1 MPNHHFKVVI
11 LGSTAAGKS
20 CFIGGLGILGG
31 ADCDS
36 GIQVHA
42 KENKDFKGLEYLKRL
57 KTFLNNQEWPPP
69 SHTTEIIDLS
79 VFYHD
84 KIVDITFVDYPGKD
98 FLEELS
104 KLDPEKNLA
113 LFNAYNNADF
123 LLVLLDPKIDLNIGN
138 RDSVVLKNQALER
151 QEAVLQV
158 IREKMFPK
166 NNESSFKA
174 GWNVVKEKLQ
184 ERIPPNIGIL
194 ITKKDQMPQIK
205 SSKDA
210 ENLLVTEAPQFYK
223 NLKSIGSTLKVFA
236 VSAVG
241 NTEVVQVDG
250 KSVLKPG
257 KVLNPEGYEE
267 IFDWIINIRWWVK
280 VLKYSVCAGLVAVF
294 FVILF
299 AIQTGQTQIA
309 IQIANDTNISP
320 IHKVEKIEK
329 TWGSTRVITDPILDK
344 IASDM
349 EARIDSLSGD
359 SEALPPLIKEAEN
372 IRRNYPRLS
381 STMESIIVKAGEKR
395 EDALFEKLKI
405 NYSEKDSDF
414 IKKANDFLKEFGG
427 TGKHSAE
434 VEKLKIIIID
444 DEFQKEKVY
453 VQNFQITNPNS
464 LIEKSIKLKE
474 IASKWKSKIS
484 TEQAVQISRASLVAE
499 GISNAG
505 STSFFTVDILKT
517 KGLKIPLQHYV
528 QIFQKKNDEIDYNL
542 IFESAKASDSITEW
556 GWNTN
561 DLKLD
566 WSIGTQIKILLRCSK
581 WDYSRIHYNKDAAYN
596 YFSDKYAILGLIGS
610 VNLEPINGHDLGKPQ
625 VVFRLKLDGQPL
637 SETDRE
643 AFYTYFVRNTW

>member
-1 MPNHHFKVVI
+1 MPDHRLKVVI

-20 CFIGGLGILGG
+20 CFIGGLGILGA
-31 ADCDS
+31 ADRDS

-42 KENKDFKGLEYLKRL
+42 KENKDSKGLEYLKRL

-84 KIVDITFVDYPGKD
+84 KIIEITFVDYPGKD

-138 RDSVVLKNQALER
+138 GDSAVLKNQALER

-166 NNESSFKA
+166 NNETSFKA
-174 GWNVVKEKLQ
+174 GWNVLKDKLQ
-184 ERIPPNIGIL
+184 ERIPPNIGIV
-194 ITKKDQMPQIK
+194 ITKKDQMSQIK

-223 NLKSIGSTLKVFA
+223 NLQSIGSTLKVFA

-241 NTEVVQVDG
+241 NTEVIQVDG
-250 KSVLKPG
+250 KPVLKPG
-257 KVLNPEGYEE
+257 KVINPEGYEE
-267 IFDWIINIRWWVK
+267 IFDWIINVRWWVK
-280 VLKYSVCAGLVAVF
+280 ILKYSVYAGLVAVF

-320 IHKVEKIEK
+320 IQKVEKIEK
-329 TWGSTRVITDPILDK
+329 TWGSTRDITDPILDK

-349 EARIDSLSGD
+349 EARVDSLSGD
-359 SEALPPLIKEAEN
+359 SEALIPLIKEAEN
-372 IRRNYPRLS
+372 IEKNYPRVS
-381 STMESIIVKAGEKR
+381 SKMEDIIAKAREKR

-414 IKKANDFLKEFGG
+414 IKKSNDFLKEFGS

-434 VEKLKIIIID
+434 VEKLKITIID
-444 DEFQKEKVY
+444 EEFQKDKVY
-453 VQNFQITNPNS
+453 VQNFQITNAYS

-474 IASKWKSKIS
+474 IITKWKNKIS
-484 TEQAVQISRASLVAE
+484 PEQAVQISRASLVAE

-505 STSFFTVDILKT
+505 STSSFTLDIVKT
-517 KGLKIPLQHYV
+517 KGLSSPIYHYLQLYS
-528 QIFQKKNDEIDYNL
+528 KKTDDKEFVKF
-542 IFESAKASDSITEW
+542 FECPQSSASVTEW
-556 GWNTN
+556 
-561 DLKLD
+561 L
-566 WSIGTQIKILLRCSK
+566 WSIKDLRIEWVMGTQIKIIIR
-581 WDYSRIHYNKDAAYN
+581 DHGYIYNRDAAEN
-596 YFSDKYAILGLIGS
+596 SFSDSYSILNLAGS
-610 VNLEPINGHDLGKPQ
+610 IKMNPMNGYNLGNPQ
-625 VVFRLKLDGQPL
+625 VSFILKLDGQPI

>member
-1 MPNHHFKVVI
+1 MPDHHKKVVI

-31 ADCDS
+31 ADRDS

-42 KENKDFKGLEYLKRL
+42 KENKDSKGLEYLKRL

-84 KIVDITFVDYPGKD
+84 KIIDLTFVDYPGKD

-104 KLDPEKNLA
+104 KLDPEKNLL

-138 RDSVVLKNQALER
+138 GDSVVLKNQALER

-174 GWNVVKEKLQ
+174 GWNVVKDKLQ

-223 NLKSIGSTLKVFA
+223 NLQSIGSKLKVFA

-257 KVLNPEGYEE
+257 KILNPDGYEE
-267 IFDWIINIRWWVK
+267 IFDWIINAGTTAKI
-280 VLKYSVCAGLVAVF
+280 LKYFVCATLIASLLVF
-294 FVILF
+294 IFT
-299 AIQTGQTQIA
+299 IQTGQSEIAKQIA
-309 IQIANDTNISP
+309 SDKNISPNDKLIQIAKLWFVWPWSSR
-320 IHKVEKIEK
+320 
-329 TWGSTRVITDPILDK
+329 GFTDPILDEMGIK
-344 IASDM
+344 ITTTVENTPGDDEILIEIIKGKRVPSSPRTETVIE
-349 EARIDSLSGD
+349 EA
-359 SEALPPLIKEAEN
+359 
-372 IRRNYPRLS
+372 
-381 STMESIIVKAGEKR
+381 KAKAREKR
-395 EDALFEKLKI
+395 EGALFEKLKI
-405 NYSEKDSDF
+405 NYSENDSDF
-414 IKKANDFLKEFGG
+414 IKKANDFLKEFGS
-427 TGKHSAE
+427 TGRHSAE
-434 VEKLKIIIID
+434 VENLKSQFS
-444 DEFQKEKVY
+444 ENEMQKDKKYIQE
-453 VQNFQITNPNS
+453 FQITNAHS
-464 LIEKSIKLKE
+464 LIEKSTKLKD
-474 IASKWKSKIS
+474 IASKWKSKI
-484 TEQAVQISRASLVAE
+484 TPEQAFQISRASLVAE
-499 GISNAG
+499 GIANAG
-505 STSFFTVDILKT
+505 STSFFTIDIVKT
-517 KGLKIPLQHYV
+517 KGLNTPLYHYL
-528 QIFQKKNDEIDYNL
+528 QLYLKKSEDKDYSMIFQSLK
-542 IFESAKASDSITEW
+542 SSDWVTEYLW
-556 GWNTN
+556 DTK
-561 DLKLD
+561 DLKIN
-566 WSIGTQIKILLRCSK
+566 WIIGTQLKILLWRDGYAYDS
-581 WDYSRIHYNKDAAYN
+581 NVAAQSIQN
-596 YFSDKYAILGLIGS
+596 SYAILDLAGS
-610 VNLEPINGHDLGKPQ
+610 LNLELINGFDFGNPQ
-625 VVFRLKLDGQPL
+625 VVFKLKLDGQPI

>member
-1 MPNHHFKVVI
+1 MPDHRFKVVI

-31 ADCDS
+31 ADRDS

-42 KENKDFKGLEYLKRL
+42 KENKDSKGLEYLKRL

-84 KIVDITFVDYPGKD
+84 KIIEITFVDYPGKD

-138 RDSVVLKNQALER
+138 GDSAVLKNQALER

-166 NNESSFKA
+166 NNETSFKA
-174 GWNVVKEKLQ
+174 GWNVLKDKLQ
-184 ERIPPNIGIL
+184 ERIPPNIGIV
-194 ITKKDQMPQIK
+194 ITKKDQMSQIK

-210 ENLLVTEAPQFYK
+210 ENLLDTEAHQFYQ

-241 NTEVVQVDG
+241 NTEIVQVDG

-257 KVLNPEGYEE
+257 KALNPEGYEE
-267 IFDWIINIRWWVK
+267 IFDWIIRIKNTTK
-280 VLKYSVCAGLVAVF
+280 VLKYIVYGILWVMF
-294 FVILF
+294 FGIIF
-299 AIQTGQTQIA
+299 TIQTGEVEIAKQIA
-309 IQIANDTNISP
+309 SDNNLSSLD
-320 IHKVEKIEK
+320 KVEKIEK
-329 TWGSTRVITDPILDK
+329 LWFVWPWNSRGFTDPIVEK
-344 IASDM
+344 IATDY
-349 EARIDSLSGD
+349 EERVNTLPGE
-359 SEALPPLIKEAEN
+359 SEVLITIIKEIESTVQKF
-372 IRRNYPRLS
+372 PKVS
-381 STMESIIVKAGEKR
+381 SALEVTLAKAREKR

-405 NYSEKDSDF
+405 NYSEKDSEF
-414 IKKANDFLKEFGG
+414 IKKANDFLKEFGS

-434 VEKLKIIIID
+434 VENLKITIID
-444 DEFQKEKVY
+444 EEFQKDKVY
-453 VQNFQITNPNS
+453 VQNFQITNAYS
-464 LIEKSIKLKE
+464 LIEKAIKLKE
-474 IASKWKSKIS
+474 ITSKWKNKIS
-484 TEQAVQISRASLVAE
+484 PEQAVQINRASLVAE

-505 STSFFTVDILKT
+505 STSSFTLDIVKT
-517 KGLKIPLQHYV
+517 KGLSSPIYTYLQLYS
-528 QIFQKKNDEIDYNL
+528 KKADEKEFVKF
-542 IFESAKASDSITEW
+542 FECPKSSAAVTEW
-556 GWNTN
+556 DWNIT
-561 DLKLD
+561 DLRME
-566 WSIGTQIKILLRCSK
+566 WTIGTQLRILLRENG
-581 WDYSRIHYNKDAAYN
+581 YIYNRDAAEN
-596 YFSDKYAILGLIGS
+596 SFSDSYSILNLAGSIKMNSMNGYNLGNPRITLI
-610 VNLEPINGHDLGKPQ
+610 
-625 VVFRLKLDGQPL
+625 LKLDGQPI

>member
-1 MPNHHFKVVI
+1 MPDHHFKVVI

-31 ADCDS
+31 ANRDS

-42 KENKDFKGLEYLKRL
+42 KENKDSKGLEYLKRL

-138 RDSVVLKNQALER
+138 GDSVALKNQALER

-166 NNESSFKA
+166 NNENSFKA
-174 GWNVVKEKLQ
+174 GWNTLKDKLQ
-184 ERIPPNIGIL
+184 ERIPPNIGIV

-210 ENLLVTEAPQFYK
+210 ENLLVTEAPKFYQ
-223 NLKSIGSTLKVFA
+223 NLKSIGSKLKVFA

-257 KVLNPEGYEE
+257 KILNPDGYEE
-267 IFDWIINIRWWVK
+267 IFDWIIKVRNTVK
-280 VLKYSVCAGLVAVF
+280 VIKYSVCASLIALLLAF
-294 FVILF
+294 IYT
-299 AIQTGQTQIA
+299 IQCGEAEIAQQIA
-309 IQIANDTNISP
+309 GDKNISP
-320 IHKVEKIEK
+320 NDKLNQIAKLWFV
-329 TWGSTRVITDPILDK
+329 WPWSSRVFTNPILDEMAIK
-344 IASDM
+344 ITKTVKDTPGGDESLIDIINGKRVPSSPRTATVIE
-349 EARIDSLSGD
+349 EA
-359 SEALPPLIKEAEN
+359 
-372 IRRNYPRLS
+372 
-381 STMESIIVKAGEKR
+381 KAKAREKR
-395 EDALFEKLKI
+395 EDALFDKLKI

-414 IKKANDFLKEFGG
+414 IKKANDFLKEFGR
-427 TGKHSAE
+427 TSRHFAE
-434 VEKLKIIIID
+434 VEKLKS
-444 DEFQKEKVY
+444 EFNDNEMQKEKSY
-453 VQNFQITNPNS
+453 VQNLQITNANS

-484 TEQAVQISRASLVAE
+484 REQALQISRASLVAE
-499 GISNAG
+499 GIANAG
-505 STSFFTVDILKT
+505 STSFFTVDIIKTKELKT
-517 KGLKIPLQHYV
+517 PLYHYLQFYLKRNED
-528 QIFQKKNDEIDYNL
+528 KNYNK
-542 IFESAKASDSITEW
+542 IFETSKSSDWITEW
-556 GWNTN
+556 LWEIKN
-561 DLKLD
+561 LKID
-566 WSIGTQIKILLRCSK
+566 WTIDTQTKILIR
-581 WDYSRIHYNKDAAYN
+581 DDGYIYDKDAAEID
-596 YFSDKYAILGLIGS
+596 FSGSYSILNLIGN
-610 VNLEPINGHDLGKPQ
+610 VKLNPLNGYDLGNPEI
-625 VVFRLKLDGQPL
+625 VLILKLDGQPI
-637 SETDRE
+637 SESDRE

>member
-1 MPNHHFKVVI
+1 MPDHRFKVVI

-20 CFIGGLGILGG
+20 CFIGGLGILGS
-31 ADCDS
+31 ADRDS

-42 KENKDFKGLEYLKRL
+42 KENKDSKGLEYLKRL

-84 KIVDITFVDYPGKD
+84 KIIEITFVDYPGKD

-138 RDSVVLKNQALER
+138 GDSAVLKNQALER

-166 NNESSFKA
+166 NNETSFKA
-174 GWNVVKEKLQ
+174 GWNVLKDKLQ
-184 ERIPPNIGIL
+184 ERIPPNIGIV
-194 ITKKDQMPQIK
+194 ITKKDQMSQIK

-210 ENLLVTEAPQFYK
+210 ENLLRTEAPQFYQ
-223 NLKSIGSTLKVFA
+223 NLINIGSKLQVFA

-241 NTEVVQVDG
+241 NTEVIQVDG
-250 KSVLKPG
+250 KPVLKPG
-257 KVLNPEGYEE
+257 KVINPEGYEE
-267 IFDWIINIRWWVK
+267 IFDWIINVRWWVK
-280 VLKYSVCAGLVAVF
+280 VLKYSVCAGLVAALLAF
-294 FVILF
+294 IFT
-299 AIQTGQTQIA
+299 IQSGQSEIANQIA
-309 IQIANDTNISP
+309 SDKNISP
-320 IHKVEKIEK
+320 NDKLNQIAKLWFV
-329 TWGSTRVITDPILDK
+329 WPWSSRGFTDPILDK

-349 EARIDSLSGD
+349 AERVDSLPGD
-359 SEALPPLIKEAEN
+359 SEALPPLIIEAGN
-372 IRRNYPRLS
+372 VGRHNPRVS
-381 STMESIIVKAGEKR
+381 STTDDIIGKVREKR

-414 IKKANDFLKEFGG
+414 IKKANDFLKEFGS

-434 VEKLKIIIID
+434 VEKLKITIID
-444 DEFQKEKVY
+444 EEFQKDKVY
-453 VQNFQITNPNS
+453 VQNFQITNAYS

-474 IASKWKSKIS
+474 ITSKWKNKIS
-484 TEQAVQISRASLVAE
+484 PEQANQISRASLVAE

-505 STSFFTVDILKT
+505 STSSFTLDIVKT
-517 KGLKIPLQHYV
+517 KGLSSPIYTYLQLYS
-528 QIFQKKNDEIDYNL
+528 KKADEKEFVKF
-542 IFESAKASDSITEW
+542 FECPKSSAAVTEW
-556 GWNTN
+556 DWNIT
-561 DLKLD
+561 DLRIE
-566 WSIGTQIKILLRCSK
+566 WTIGTQLRILLRENG
-581 WDYSRIHYNKDAAYN
+581 YIYNRDAAEN
-596 YFSDKYAILGLIGS
+596 SFSDSYSILNLAGSIKMNSMNGYNLGNPRITLI
-610 VNLEPINGHDLGKPQ
+610 
-625 VVFRLKLDGQPL
+625 LKLDGQPI

>member
-1 MPNHHFKVVI
+1 MPDHRFKVVI

-31 ADCDS
+31 ADRDS

-42 KENKDFKGLEYLKRL
+42 KENKDSKGLEYLKRL

-84 KIVDITFVDYPGKD
+84 KIIEITFVDYPGKD

-104 KLDPEKNLA
+104 KLDSEKNLA

-138 RDSVVLKNQALER
+138 GDSVVLKNQALDR

-166 NNESSFKA
+166 NIENSFKA
-174 GWNVVKEKLQ
+174 GWNTIKDKLQ
-184 ERIPPNIGIL
+184 ERIPPNIGIV

-210 ENLLVTEAPQFYK
+210 ENLFRTEAPQFYQ
-223 NLKSIGSTLKVFA
+223 NLINIGSKLQVFA

-241 NTEVVQVDG
+241 NTEVIQVDG
-250 KSVLKPG
+250 KPVLKPG
-257 KVLNPEGYEE
+257 KVINPEGYEE
-267 IFDWIINIRWWVK
+267 IFDWIINVRWWVK
-280 VLKYSVCAGLVAVF
+280 ILKYSVYAGLVAVF

-320 IHKVEKIEK
+320 IQKVEKIEK

-349 EARIDSLSGD
+349 EARVDSLSGD
-359 SEALPPLIKEAEN
+359 SEALIPLIKEAEN
-372 IRRNYPRLS
+372 IRKNYPRLS
-381 STMESIIVKAGEKR
+381 STMESIIEKAGEKR

-414 IKKANDFLKEFGG
+414 IKKADDFLKEFDG

-434 VEKLKIIIID
+434 VKKLKIIIID

-505 STSFFTVDILKT
+505 SSSSFTLDIVKT
-517 KGLKIPLQHYV
+517 KGLSSPIYTYLQLYS
-528 QIFQKKNDEIDYNL
+528 KKADEKEFVKF
-542 IFESAKASDSITEW
+542 FECPKSSAAVTEW
-556 GWNTN
+556 DWNIT
-561 DLKLD
+561 DLRME
-566 WSIGTQIKILLRCSK
+566 WTIGTQLRILLRENG
-581 WDYSRIHYNKDAAYN
+581 YIYNRDAAEN
-596 YFSDKYAILGLIGS
+596 SFSDSYSILNLAGSIKMNSMNGYNLGNPRITLI
-610 VNLEPINGHDLGKPQ
+610 
-625 VVFRLKLDGQPL
+625 LKLDGQPI

>member
-1 MPNHHFKVVI
+1 MPDHRFKVVI

-20 CFIGGLGILGG
+20 CFIGGLGILGS
-31 ADCDS
+31 ADRDS

-42 KENKDFKGLEYLKRL
+42 KENKDSKGLEYLKRL

-84 KIVDITFVDYPGKD
+84 KIIEITFVDYPGKD

-138 RDSVVLKNQALER
+138 GDSAVLKNQALER

-174 GWNVVKEKLQ
+174 GWNAVKNKLK
-184 ERIPPNIGIL
+184 ERIPPNIGIV

-210 ENLLVTEAPQFYK
+210 ENLLDTEAHQFYQ

-241 NTEVVQVDG
+241 NTEVIQVDG
-250 KSVLKPG
+250 KPVLKPG
-257 KVLNPEGYEE
+257 KIINPEGYEE
-267 IFDWIINIRWWVK
+267 IFDWIISVRWWVK
-280 VLKYSVCAGLVAVF
+280 VLKYSVCAGLVAALLAF
-294 FVILF
+294 IFT
-299 AIQTGQTQIA
+299 IQTGQSEIANQIA
-309 IQIANDTNISP
+309 SDKNISP
-320 IHKVEKIEK
+320 NDKLNQIAKLWFV
-329 TWGSTRVITDPILDK
+329 WPWSSRGFTDPILDK

-349 EARIDSLSGD
+349 AERVDSLPGD
-359 SEALPPLIKEAEN
+359 SEALPPLINEAGN
-372 IRRNYPRLS
+372 VGRHNPRVS
-381 STMESIIVKAGEKR
+381 STTDDIIGKAREKR

-414 IKKANDFLKEFGG
+414 IKKANDFLKEFGS

-434 VEKLKIIIID
+434 VEKLKITIID
-444 DEFQKEKVY
+444 EEFQKDKVY
-453 VQNFQITNPNS
+453 VQNFQITNAYS

-474 IASKWKSKIS
+474 ITSKWKNKIS
-484 TEQAVQISRASLVAE
+484 PEQAVQISRASLVAE

-505 STSFFTVDILKT
+505 STSSFTLDIVKT
-517 KGLKIPLQHYV
+517 KGLSSPIYHYLQLYS
-528 QIFQKKNDEIDYNL
+528 KKNDDKEFVKF
-542 IFESAKASDSITEW
+542 FECPQSSASVTEW
-556 GWNTN
+556 
-561 DLKLD
+561 L
-566 WSIGTQIKILLRCSK
+566 WSIKDLRIEWVMGTQIKILIR
-581 WDYSRIHYNKDAAYN
+581 DHGYIYNRDAAEN
-596 YFSDKYAILGLIGS
+596 SFSDSYSILNLAGS
-610 VNLEPINGHDLGKPQ
+610 IKMNPMNGYNLGNPQ
-625 VVFRLKLDGQPL
+625 VSFILKLDGQPI

>member
-1 MPNHHFKVVI
+1 MPDHHFKVVI

-31 ADCDS
+31 ADRDS

-42 KENKDFKGLEYLKRL
+42 KENKDSKGLEYLKRL
-57 KTFLNNQEWPPP
+57 KSFLNNQEWPPP

-84 KIVDITFVDYPGKD
+84 KIIDITFVDYPGKD

-123 LLVLLDPKIDLNIGN
+123 LLVLLDPKIDLNVGN
-138 RDSVVLKNQALER
+138 GDSVVLKNQALER

-174 GWNVVKEKLQ
+174 GWNAVKDKLQ
-184 ERIPPNIGIL
+184 ERIPPNIGIV
-194 ITKKDQMPQIK
+194 ITKKDQMPQIN

-210 ENLLVTEAPQFYK
+210 ENLLDTEAHQFYQ
-223 NLKSIGSTLKVFA
+223 NLKNIGSKLKVFA

-241 NTEVVQVDG
+241 NTEIVQVDG

-267 IFDWIINIRWWVK
+267 IFDWIINVRWWVK
-280 VLKYSVCAGLVAVF
+280 VLKYSVSAGLVAALLVF
-294 FVILF
+294 IFT
-299 AIQTGQTQIA
+299 IQTGQSEIANQIA
-309 IQIANDTNISP
+309 SDKNISP
-320 IHKVEKIEK
+320 NDKLNQIAKLWFV
-329 TWGSTRVITDPILDK
+329 WPWSSRGFTDPILDK

-349 EARIDSLSGD
+349 EARVDSLPGD
-359 SEALPPLIKEAEN
+359 SEALIPLIKEAEN
-372 IRRNYPRLS
+372 IEKNYPRVS
-381 STMESIIVKAGEKR
+381 SKMEDIIAKAREKR
-395 EDALFEKLKI
+395 EDALFDKLI
-405 NYSEKDSDF
+405 HSEKDSDF
-414 IKKANDFLKEFGG
+414 IKKANDFLKEFG

-434 VEKLKIIIID
+434 VEKLKITIID
-444 DEFQKEKVY
+444 EEFQKDKVY
-453 VQNFQITNPNS
+453 VQNFQITNAYS

-474 IASKWKSKIS
+474 ITTKWKNKIS
-484 TEQAVQISRASLVAE
+484 PEQAVQISRASLVAE

-505 STSFFTVDILKT
+505 SSSSFTLDIVKT
-517 KGLKIPLQHYV
+517 KGLSSPIYHYLQLYS
-528 QIFQKKNDEIDYNL
+528 KKTDDKDFVKF
-542 IFESAKASDSITEW
+542 FECPNSSAAVTEW
-556 GWNTN
+556 LWNIK
-561 DLKLD
+561 DLRIE
-566 WSIGTQIKILLRCSK
+566 WVMGTQIRILIR
-581 WDYSRIHYNKDAAYN
+581 DHGYIYNRDAAEN
-596 YFSDKYAILGLIGS
+596 SFSDSYSILNLAGS
-610 VNLEPINGHDLGKPQ
+610 IKMNPMNGYDLGNPQ
-625 VVFRLKLDGQPL
+625 VSFILKLDGQPI

>member
-1 MPNHHFKVVI
+1 MPDHRFKVVI

-20 CFIGGLGILGG
+20 CFIGGLGILGA
-31 ADCDS
+31 ADRDS

-42 KENKDFKGLEYLKRL
+42 KENKDSKGLEYLKRL

-84 KIVDITFVDYPGKD
+84 KIIEITFVDYPGKD

-138 RDSVVLKNQALER
+138 GDSAVLKNQALER

-166 NNESSFKA
+166 NNETSFKA
-174 GWNVVKEKLQ
+174 GWNIVKDKLQ
-184 ERIPPNIGIL
+184 ERIPPNIGIV
-194 ITKKDQMPQIK
+194 ITKKDQMSQIK

-210 ENLLVTEAPQFYK
+210 ENLLRTEAPQFYQ
-223 NLKSIGSTLKVFA
+223 NLINIGSKLQVFA

-241 NTEVVQVDG
+241 NTEVIQVDG
-250 KSVLKPG
+250 KPVLKPG
-257 KVLNPEGYEE
+257 KVINPEGYEE
-267 IFDWIINIRWWVK
+267 IFDWIINVRWWVK
-280 VLKYSVCAGLVAVF
+280 ILKYSVYAGLVAVF

-320 IHKVEKIEK
+320 IQKVEKIEK
-329 TWGSTRVITDPILDK
+329 TWGSTRDITDPILDK

-349 EARIDSLSGD
+349 EARVDSLSGD

-414 IKKANDFLKEFGG
+414 IKKANDFLKEFGS

-434 VEKLKIIIID
+434 VEKLKITIID
-444 DEFQKEKVY
+444 EEFQKDKVY
-453 VQNFQITNPNS
+453 VQNFQITNAYS

-474 IASKWKSKIS
+474 ITSKWKNKIS
-484 TEQAVQISRASLVAE
+484 PEQANQISRASLVAE

-505 STSFFTVDILKT
+505 SSSSFTLDIVKT
-517 KGLKIPLQHYV
+517 KGLSSPIYTYLQLYS
-528 QIFQKKNDEIDYNL
+528 KKTDDKEFVKF
-542 IFESAKASDSITEW
+542 FECPKSSAAVTEW
-556 GWNTN
+556 DWNIT
-561 DLKLD
+561 DLRIE
-566 WSIGTQIKILLRCSK
+566 WTIGTQLRILLRENG
-581 WDYSRIHYNKDAAYN
+581 YIYNRDAAEN
-596 YFSDKYAILGLIGS
+596 SFSDSYSILNLAGSIKMNSMNGYNLGNPRITLI
-610 VNLEPINGHDLGKPQ
+610 
-625 VVFRLKLDGQPL
+625 LKLDGQPI